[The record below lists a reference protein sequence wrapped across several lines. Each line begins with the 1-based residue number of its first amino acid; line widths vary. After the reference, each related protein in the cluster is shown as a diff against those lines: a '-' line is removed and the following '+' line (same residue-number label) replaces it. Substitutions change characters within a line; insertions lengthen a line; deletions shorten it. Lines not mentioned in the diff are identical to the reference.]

1 MNISALEYRK
11 INELDDIDEQM
22 GLLVQRVSGSYYGDF
37 FFPTAAGVG
46 FSYSSYC
53 PLPEMDN
60 EAGMLRLVMGLGTKA
75 VDRTKEDYSRVI
87 NLDQPNAVIMPNVD
101 DRHKYSQHYLDVL
114 DFKNKEYHDVSV
126 LRGFEVIPDYAKK
139 AVSEHNRDAERRYR
153 ERGQKR
159 EVLIANCQGLINNDK
174 FTAMMKEILKTLENA
189 YEYPVDM
196 EYTVNVGKD
205 DSFVINLLQCRPL
218 KVSITD
224 EVIEMPEEENVYFH
238 IKDSSMGR
246 SRKEKI
252 NTICYV
258 DPHKYYEYPY
268 AKKSLIARVI
278 GEVNNYCKQNNKNS
292 MLITPGRI
300 GTSSPELGVPVVF
313 ADISQFSAILEES
326 YSEIGYMPELSFGS
340 HMFQDLVEADI
351 YYGAIFENEKR
362 IEYNKEMIED
372 MPNKLKEINPNL
384 DEEIYKIIHVFDFED
399 DIAEFY
405 HNMKEDES
413 MLIIK
418 RNI

>member
-1 MNISALEYRK
+1 MTFGTLESLKEGTFSEEIKNKFIHVLEYFGQSPIIVRSSSFLEDGFGNAFAGKYESVFCINQGSLEERLEAFEKAVKTVYASTMNISALEYRK

-75 VDRTKEDYSRVI
+75 VDRTKEDYPRVI

-159 EVLIANCQGLINNDK
+159 EVLYDTFLAYSINH
-174 FTAMMKEILKTLENA
+174 
-189 YEYPVDM
+189 Y
-196 EYTVNVGKD
+196 
-205 DSFVINLLQCRPL
+205 
-218 KVSITD
+218 
-224 EVIEMPEEENVYFH
+224 
-238 IKDSSMGR
+238 
-246 SRKEKI
+246 
-252 NTICYV
+252 
-258 DPHKYYEYPY
+258 
-268 AKKSLIARVI
+268 
-278 GEVNNYCKQNNKNS
+278 
-292 MLITPGRI
+292 
-300 GTSSPELGVPVVF
+300 
-313 ADISQFSAILEES
+313 
-326 YSEIGYMPELSFGS
+326 
-340 HMFQDLVEADI
+340 
-351 YYGAIFENEKR
+351 
-362 IEYNKEMIED
+362 
-372 MPNKLKEINPNL
+372 
-384 DEEIYKIIHVFDFED
+384 
-399 DIAEFY
+399 
-405 HNMKEDES
+405 
-413 MLIIK
+413 
-418 RNI
+418 